1 MSAMM
6 ISPNKQSKYSVN
18 KHLQKIREFIQY
30 DLWRQSHIDIHAP
43 KKRWLYRFLQTII
56 LVARGFKDQVLV
68 VRANSLSFALL
79 FAFIPM
85 MALIYAIARGFG
97 FEEIVKNTI
106 SSSFL
111 AEANIAPVLLEWIER
126 YLETAREGL
135 FLGIGLI
142 VLIWAV
148 YAFFNMLENSFN
160 SIWNVKQSRSFG
172 RRMTN
177 YVMTLLLVPVLVVV
191 TSGISIF
198 LNSTEVLASVLDAIV
213 PIRKFMLRLIP
224 FLATA
229 GVFTWI
235 FIAIPNTKVKFS
247 SAIIPGILMGLLY
260 QVVQALSMYLVVLF
274 TRMSIVYGAFS
285 AIPLVLIWL
294 HITCWLLLVGAELAF
309 AIQNNDLFA
318 YEKDLETMSRR
329 YKDYVMLYLLSVIIR
344 RFEAGEQPQTIQQ
357 MAAENQ
363 LPIRLVQQ
371 LLSRMED
378 ANIIRRIYI
387 EDEEEQSFVPA
398 LNTRSITV
406 EMVIGRISAQGTE
419 EFLQHTPAE
428 MQAFWQRYQQMID
441 ANHSDDIL
449 VSELA

>member
-1 MSAMM
+1 M
-6 ISPNKQSKYSVN
+6 NKR
-18 KHLQKIREFIQY
+18 LQQIREFIQY
-30 DLWRQSHIDIHAP
+30 DLWRQSHMEIHAP

-97 FEEIVKNTI
+97 FEEIVKSTI

-111 AEANIAPVLLEWIER
+111 AEANVATVLLEWIER
-126 YLETAREGL
+126 YLETARDGL

-160 SIWNVKQSRSFG
+160 SIWNVKQSRSFA

-198 LNSTEVLASVLDAIV
+198 LNSTEVLASVLDGIV
-213 PIRKFMLRLIP
+213 PIRKFMLRFLP
-224 FLATA
+224 FVATT

-274 TRMSIVYGAFS
+274 TRMSFVYGAFS

-294 HITCWLLLVGAELAF
+294 NITCWLLLIGAELAF
-309 AIQNNDLFA
+309 AIQNNDMFA
-318 YEKDLETMSRR
+318 YEKDLKAMSRR

-344 RFEAGEQPQTIQQ
+344 RFEAGEAPQTAQD
-357 MAAENQ
+357 MAADNQ

-371 LLSRMED
+371 LLSRLEETV
-378 ANIIRRIYI
+378 IVRRVYI
-387 EDEEEQSFVPA
+387 EDEEEHAFIPA
-398 LNTRSITV
+398 LDTKAITV

>member
-1 MSAMM
+1 M
-6 ISPNKQSKYSVN
+6 KQR
-18 KHLQKIREFIQY
+18 LQHFREFIQY
-30 DLWRQSHIDIHAP
+30 DLWRQPHMAIHAP
-43 KKRWLYRFLQTII
+43 RKRLLYRTLQTII

-97 FEEIVKNTI
+97 FEEIVKSTI

-111 AEANIAPVLLEWIER
+111 AEANVATVLLEWIER
-126 YLETAREGL
+126 YLETARDGF

-160 SIWNVKQSRSFG
+160 SIWNVKQSRSFA

-198 LNSTEVLASVLDAIV
+198 LNSTEVLASVLDGIV
-213 PIRKFMLRLIP
+213 PIRKFMLRFLP
-224 FLATA
+224 FVATT

-247 SAIIPGILMGLLY
+247 SAIIPGILMGLFY

-274 TRMSIVYGAFS
+274 TRMSFVYGAFS

-294 HITCWLLLVGAELAF
+294 NVTCWLLLIGAELAF
-309 AIQNNDLFA
+309 AIQNNDMFA
-318 YEKDLETMSRR
+318 YEKDLKAMSRR

-344 RFEAGEQPQTIQQ
+344 RFEA
-357 MAAENQ
+357 
-363 LPIRLVQQ
+363 
-371 LLSRMED
+371 
-378 ANIIRRIYI
+378 
-387 EDEEEQSFVPA
+387 
-398 LNTRSITV
+398 
-406 EMVIGRISAQGTE
+406 
-419 EFLQHTPAE
+419 
-428 MQAFWQRYQQMID
+428 
-441 ANHSDDIL
+441 
-449 VSELA
+449 

>member
-1 MSAMM
+1 MNPR
-6 ISPNKQSKYSVN
+6 IQRF
-18 KHLQKIREFIQY
+18 REFIQY
-30 DLWRQSHIDIHAP
+30 DLWRQSHMGVHAP
-43 KKRWLYRFLQTII
+43 KKRLLYRFLQTII

-85 MALIYAIARGFG
+85 MALIFAIARGFG
-97 FEEIVKNTI
+97 FEEILKAKI
-106 SSSFL
+106 SAGFL
-111 AEANIAPVLLEWIER
+111 AEANIAPMLLEWVER

-148 YAFFNMLENSFN
+148 HAFFNMLEKSFN
-160 SIWNVKQSRSFG
+160 SIWNVKKTRSFG

-198 LNSTEVLASVLDAIV
+198 LNSTGVLAPVLQAIE
-213 PIRKFMLRLIP
+213 PIRKFMLRFIP
-224 FLATA
+224 FVVTSA
-229 GVFTWI
+229 VFTWI

-247 SAIIPGILMGLLY
+247 SAIIPGIIMGLLY
-260 QVVQALSMYLVVLF
+260 QVVQSFSMFLVVLF

-294 HITCWLLLVGAELAF
+294 NITCWLLLIGAELSF
-309 AIQNNDLFA
+309 AIQNNEHFA
-318 YEKDLETMSRR
+318 YERDIETMSRR
-329 YKDYVMLYLLSVIIR
+329 YKDYVMLYLLSVIIK
-344 RFEAGEQPQTIQQ
+344 RFEQGETPETIQQ
-357 MAAENQ
+357 MAKKHY
-363 LPIRLVQQ
+363 LPSRLVAQ
-371 LLSRMED
+371 LLSRLED
-378 ANIIRRIYI
+378 TNIIRRVYI
-387 EDEEEQSFVPA
+387 DNQEEQAFVPA
-398 LNTRSITV
+398 LDTNLISV

-428 MQAFWQRYQQMID
+428 MQDFWRRYQEMIE
-441 ANHSDDIL
+441 ANHSDDIRVGDL
-449 VSELA
+449 

>member
-1 MSAMM
+1 MNPR
-6 ISPNKQSKYSVN
+6 IQRF
-18 KHLQKIREFIQY
+18 REFIQY
-30 DLWRQSHIDIHAP
+30 DLWRQSHMGVHAP
-43 KKRWLYRFLQTII
+43 KKRLLYRFLQTII

-85 MALIYAIARGFG
+85 MALIFAIARGFG
-97 FEEIVKNTI
+97 FEEILKAKI
-106 SSSFL
+106 SAGFL
-111 AEANIAPVLLEWIER
+111 AEANIAPMLLEWIER

-148 YAFFNMLENSFN
+148 HAFFNMLEKSFN
-160 SIWNVKQSRSFG
+160 SIWNVKKTRSFG

-198 LNSTEVLASVLDAIV
+198 LNSTGVLAPVLQAIE
-213 PIRKFMLRLIP
+213 PIRKFMLRFIP
-224 FLATA
+224 FVVTSA
-229 GVFTWI
+229 VFTWI

-247 SAIIPGILMGLLY
+247 SAIIPGIIMGLLY
-260 QVVQALSMYLVVLF
+260 QVVQSFSMFLVVLF

-294 HITCWLLLVGAELAF
+294 NITCWLLLIGAELAF
-309 AIQNNDLFA
+309 AIQNNEHFA
-318 YEKDLETMSRR
+318 YERDIETMSRR
-329 YKDYVMLYLLSVIIR
+329 YKDYVMLYLLSVIIK
-344 RFEAGEQPQTIQQ
+344 RFEQGETPETIQQ
-357 MAAENQ
+357 MAKKHY
-363 LPIRLVQQ
+363 LPSRLVAQ
-371 LLSRMED
+371 LLSRLED
-378 ANIIRRIYI
+378 TNIIRRVYI
-387 EDEEEQSFVPA
+387 DNQEEQAFVPA
-398 LNTRSITV
+398 LDTNLISV

-428 MQAFWQRYQQMID
+428 MQDFWRRYQEMIE
-441 ANHSDDIL
+441 ANHSDDIRVGDL
-449 VSELA
+449 

>member
-1 MSAMM
+1 M

>member
-1 MSAMM
+1 MNPR
-6 ISPNKQSKYSVN
+6 IQR
-18 KHLQKIREFIQY
+18 LREFIQY
-30 DLWRQSHIDIHAP
+30 DLWRQSHIGVHAP
-43 KKRWLYRFLQTII
+43 KKRLLYRLLQTII
-56 LVARGFKDQVLV
+56 LVGRGFKDQVLV

-97 FEEIVKNTI
+97 FEEVLKEII
-106 SSSFL
+106 SGSFL

-160 SIWNVKQSRSFG
+160 SIWNVKKTRSFG
-172 RRMTN
+172 RRLTN
-177 YVMTLLLVPVLVVV
+177 YVMTLLLVPILVVV

-198 LNSTEVLASVLDAIV
+198 LNSTEVLAPVLQAIE
-213 PIRKFMLRLIP
+213 PIRKFMLRFIP
-224 FLATA
+224 FVATSA
-229 GVFTWI
+229 VFIWI
-235 FIAIPNTKVKFS
+235 FMAIPNTKVKFS
-247 SAIIPGILMGLLY
+247 SAIIPGVVMGLLY

-294 HITCWLLLVGAELAF
+294 NITCWLLLIGAELAF

-318 YEKDLETMSRR
+318 YERDIENMSRR
-329 YKDYVMLYLLSVIIR
+329 YKDYVMLYLLSVIVR
-344 RFEAGEQPQTIQQ
+344 RFEQGTSPQTAKQ
-357 MAAENQ
+357 MAEDNQ

-371 LLSRMED
+371 LLSRLEETS
-378 ANIIRRIYI
+378 IVRRVYV
-387 EDEEEQSFVPA
+387 EKEEEEAFVPA
-398 LNTRSITV
+398 MDTRMITV

-419 EFLQHTPAE
+419 EFLQHTPQE
-428 MQAFWQRYQQMID
+428 MQAFWQSYLQMIES
-441 ANHSDDIL
+441 NPSDDIL
-449 VSELA
+449 VRDL

>member
-1 MSAMM
+1 M
-6 ISPNKQSKYSVN
+6 
-18 KHLQKIREFIQY
+18 E
-30 DLWRQSHIDIHAP
+30 IHAP

-97 FEEIVKNTI
+97 FEEIVKSTI

-111 AEANIAPVLLEWIER
+111 AEANVAPVLLEWIER
-126 YLETAREGL
+126 YLETARDGL
-135 FLGIGLI
+135 FVGIGLI

-160 SIWNVKQSRSFG
+160 SIWNVKQSRSFT

-198 LNSTEVLASVLDAIV
+198 LNSTEVLASVLDSIV
-213 PIRKFMLRLIP
+213 PIRKFMLRFLP
-224 FLATA
+224 FVATA

-260 QVVQALSMYLVVLF
+260 QVVQALSMYLVVVF
-274 TRMSIVYGAFS
+274 ARMSIVYGAFS

-294 HITCWLLLVGAELAF
+294 HITCWLLLVGSELAF

-318 YEKDLETMSRR
+318 YEKDLKNMSRR

-344 RFEAGEQPQTIQQ
+344 RFEVGESPQTAQE

-371 LLSRMED
+371 VLSRLEETV
-378 ANIIRRIYI
+378 IVRRVYV
-387 EDEEEQSFVPA
+387 EDEEEQAFIPA
-398 LNTRSITV
+398 LDTKSITV

>member
-1 MSAMM
+1 MNPR
-6 ISPNKQSKYSVN
+6 IQR
-18 KHLQKIREFIQY
+18 LREFIQY
-30 DLWRQSHIDIHAP
+30 DLWRQSHIGVHAP
-43 KKRWLYRFLQTII
+43 KKRLLYRLLQTII
-56 LVARGFKDQVLV
+56 LVGRGFKDQVLV

-97 FEEIVKNTI
+97 FEEVLKEII
-106 SSSFL
+106 SGSFL

-160 SIWNVKQSRSFG
+160 SIWNVKKTRSFG
-172 RRMTN
+172 RRLTN
-177 YVMTLLLVPVLVVV
+177 YVMTLLLVPILVVV

-198 LNSTEVLASVLDAIV
+198 LNSTEVLAPVLQAIE
-213 PIRKFMLRLIP
+213 PIRKFMLRFIP
-224 FLATA
+224 FVATSA
-229 GVFTWI
+229 VFIWI

-247 SAIIPGILMGLLY
+247 SAIIPGVVMGLLY
-260 QVVQALSMYLVVLF
+260 QVVQALSMFLVVLF
-274 TRMSIVYGAFS
+274 ARMSIVYGAFS

-294 HITCWLLLVGAELAF
+294 NITCWLLLIGAELAF

-318 YEKDLETMSRR
+318 YERDIENMSRR
-329 YKDYVMLYLLSVIIR
+329 YKDYVMLYLLSVIVR
-344 RFEAGEQPQTIQQ
+344 RFEQSTSPQTAKQ
-357 MAAENQ
+357 MAEDNQ

-371 LLSRMED
+371 LLSRLEETS
-378 ANIIRRIYI
+378 IVRRVYV
-387 EDEEEQSFVPA
+387 EKEEEEAFVPA
-398 LNTRSITV
+398 MDTRMITV

-419 EFLQHTPAE
+419 EFLQHTPQE
-428 MQAFWQRYQQMID
+428 MQAFWQSYLQMIES
-441 ANHSDDIL
+441 NPSDDIL
-449 VSELA
+449 VRDL

>member
-1 MSAMM
+1 M
-6 ISPNKQSKYSVN
+6 NKR
-18 KHLQKIREFIQY
+18 LQQIREFIQY
-30 DLWRQSHIDIHAP
+30 DLWRQSHMEIHAP

-97 FEEIVKNTI
+97 FEEIVKSTI

-111 AEANIAPVLLEWIER
+111 AEANVATVLLEWIER
-126 YLETAREGL
+126 YLETARDGL

-160 SIWNVKQSRSFG
+160 SIWNVKQSRSFA
-172 RRMTN
+172 RRMAN

-198 LNSTEVLASVLDAIV
+198 LNSTEVLASVLDGIV
-213 PIRKFMLRLIP
+213 PIRKFMLRFLP
-224 FLATA
+224 FVATT

-247 SAIIPGILMGLLY
+247 SAIIPSILMGLLY

-274 TRMSIVYGAFS
+274 TRMSFVYGAFS

-294 HITCWLLLVGAELAF
+294 NVTCWLLLIGAELAF
-309 AIQNNDLFA
+309 AIQNNDMFA
-318 YEKDLETMSRR
+318 YEKDLKAMSRR

-344 RFEAGEQPQTIQQ
+344 RFEAGEAPQTAQD
-357 MAAENQ
+357 MAADNQ

-371 LLSRMED
+371 LLSRLEETV
-378 ANIIRRIYI
+378 IVRRVYI
-387 EDEEEQSFVPA
+387 EDEEEHAFIPA
-398 LNTRSITV
+398 LDTKAITV